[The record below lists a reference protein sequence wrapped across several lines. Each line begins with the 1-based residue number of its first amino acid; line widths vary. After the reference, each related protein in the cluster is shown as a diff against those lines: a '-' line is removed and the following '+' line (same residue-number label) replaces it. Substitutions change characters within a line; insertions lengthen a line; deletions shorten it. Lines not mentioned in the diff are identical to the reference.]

1 MAKVFFYIVLIFFEL
16 FYNICFFY
24 IAIGID
30 DDLNLCSGSLQES
43 RKYSQE
49 ILDNIIT
56 PALDED
62 ESQMSLEM
70 GNNLLK
76 GIQILNPYISVD
88 AFKVWTKRRFG
99 INNSDTSS
107 FLLRIYLSIEEFL
120 FCTLMTGPFG
130 WFYRPI
136 FNGLIKTNIYLGNLL
151 ESVIMVKER
160 RKYWYDIDQSYYIL
174 LLRSIKSSSH
184 DNYNFILFF
193 YSTAIVTLG
202 LIAVFVLL
210 PLMISKLMI
219 NIMLL

>member
-1 MAKVFFYIVLIFFEL
+1 MFLNCSNRFISLT
-16 FYNICFFY
+16 
-24 IAIGID
+24 AIGID

-70 GNNLLK
+70 GNNLLN
-76 GIQILNPYISVD
+76 GIQILNPYISVE

-99 INNSDTSS
+99 ISNSDTSS
-107 FLLRIYLSIEEFL
+107 FQLRIYLSIEEFL
-120 FCTLMTGPFG
+120 FSTLLTGPFG

-174 LLRSIKSSSH
+174 LLRRINSSIKSSSH